1 MCRKPGQVEVTAS
14 AGTCQLWKAYGGSLG
29 CVEDSSDKAEALLVR
44 LHHVAQSHAAVTMA
58 DNAPQ
63 YKEADIEQN
72 PPAVHHRQNGTPTK
86 SSYSRQHGES
96 KHSSPGNDTKKRKR
110 DASEPS
116 NDAVVISR
124 HSSQQPTSSSTYQA
138 AQLSPPTAPQVSS
151 SSVGKSPSTASV
163 HPCDGE
169 LQASHA
175 VSHDQQSSMPAE
187 METGTVDDSMVWRS
201 KEKLAACLSC
211 DLCNGVLKDPVT
223 APECMHSF
231 CRDCIDQHVLFGGT
245 KNTCPV
251 CKAAGLQ
258 TVFGPQPFQH
268 GKLQYDPML
277 ADMIRKLFPRADVE
291 KSIQE
296 RHDAEAKLR
305 ASLPNK
311 KQKIGAKTP
320 TPNAPIPSSGPSP
333 AATVADKSRPP
344 NQTLQPSHI
353 SPPQSQAAF
362 ASIARVG
369 LFLQTLEANVRL
381 SLPYL
386 WVQQSMPLNSLSAY
400 VRSQLQLDDAMHQLR
415 LECEGVLLQSTA
427 TLQSVSQQ
435 WYRTHPANHLVVIQI
450 SVEDATLLADGHLE

>member
-1 MCRKPGQVEVTAS
+1 M
-14 AGTCQLWKAYGGSLG
+14 AG
-29 CVEDSSDKAEALLVR
+29 
-44 LHHVAQSHAAVTMA
+44 
-58 DNAPQ
+58 NAPQ
-63 YKEADIEQN
+63 HKEADTEQS

-86 SSYSRQHGES
+86 SSHSRQHKES
-96 KHSSPGNDTKKRKR
+96 KHSSPVIDNKKRKR
-110 DASEPS
+110 DASEAS
-116 NDAVVISR
+116 DDAVVISR
-124 HSSQQPTSSSTYQA
+124 PSSQQPTSSSTHQA

-151 SSVGKSPSTASV
+151 SSVGKSPSTASG

-169 LQASHA
+169 VQASHA
-175 VSHDQQSSMPAE
+175 VSNDQQSTIPSE
-187 METGTVDDSMVWRS
+187 KDTGTVDDSVVWRS
-201 KEKLAACLSC
+201 KEKLAASLSC

-296 RHDAEAKLR
+296 RHDAEAKFR
-305 ASLPNK
+305 ASLPVK
-311 KQKIGAKTP
+311 KQKTGAKTP

-333 AATVADKSRPP
+333 AAAVADVSQPP
-344 NQTLQPSHI
+344 NQTLQSSHV
-353 SPPQSQAAF
+353 SPPQSQAMF
-362 ASIARVG
+362 ASTARVG
-369 LFLQTLEANVRL
+369 LFLQTLEANASL

-386 WVQQSMPLNSLSAY
+386 WVQQSMPLKSLSAY
-400 VRSQLQLDDAMHQLR
+400 VHSQLQLDDALHRLR

-450 SVEDATLLADGHLE
+450 SVENRTVLAGGHAK

>member
-1 MCRKPGQVEVTAS
+1 M
-14 AGTCQLWKAYGGSLG
+14 AG
-29 CVEDSSDKAEALLVR
+29 
-44 LHHVAQSHAAVTMA
+44 
-58 DNAPQ
+58 NAPQ
-63 YKEADIEQN
+63 HKAEDIEQSL
-72 PPAVHHRQNGTPTK
+72 PAVHHRQNGTPTK
-86 SSYSRQHGES
+86 SSHSRQHKQS
-96 KHSSPGNDTKKRKR
+96 KHSSPANDHKKRKR
-110 DASEPS
+110 DASEAAD
-116 NDAVVISR
+116 DAVVISR
-124 HSSQQPTSSSTYQA
+124 PSSQQPTSSTTYQA

-151 SSVGKSPSTASV
+151 SSVGKSPYTASV

-169 LQASHA
+169 VQASHA
-175 VSHDQQSSMPAE
+175 VSNDQQSTMPAE
-187 METGTVDDSMVWRS
+187 KDTGTVDDIVVWRS

-296 RHDAEAKLR
+296 RHDAEAKFR
-305 ASLPNK
+305 ASLSVK
-311 KQKIGAKTP
+311 KQKSGAKTP
-320 TPNAPIPSSGPSP
+320 TPNAPIASSGPSP
-333 AATVADKSRPP
+333 AAAVADVSQPP
-344 NQTLQPSHI
+344 NQTLQSSHV
-353 SPPQSQAAF
+353 SPPPSQAMF
-362 ASIARVG
+362 ASTARVG
-369 LFLQTLEANVRL
+369 LFLQTLEANASL

-386 WVQQSMPLNSLSAY
+386 WVQQSMPLKSLTAY
-400 VRSQLQLDDAMHQLR
+400 VRSQLQLDDALHRLR

-435 WYRTHPANHLVVIQI
+435 WYRTHPANHLVVIHI
-450 SVEDATLLADGHLE
+450 SVENRTVLAGGHST

>member
-1 MCRKPGQVEVTAS
+1 MSG
-14 AGTCQLWKAYGGSLG
+14 
-29 CVEDSSDKAEALLVR
+29 
-44 LHHVAQSHAAVTMA
+44 
-58 DNAPQ
+58 NAPQ
-63 YKEADIEQN
+63 HKEADIEQS
-72 PPAVHHRQNGTPTK
+72 PPAVHHCQNGTPTN
-86 SSYSRQHGES
+86 SSHSRQHGQG
-96 KHSSPGNDTKKRKR
+96 KHSSPVSDNKKRKR
-110 DASEPS
+110 DASEAS
-116 NDAVVISR
+116 DDAVVISR
-124 HSSQQPTSSSTYQA
+124 PSSQQPTSSSTYQA

-151 SSVGKSPSTASV
+151 SSVGKSPSMASV

-169 LQASHA
+169 TQASHA
-175 VSHDQQSSMPAE
+175 VSNDQQSTMPAE
-187 METGTVDDSMVWRS
+187 KDTVTVDDSVVWRS

-258 TVFGPQPFQH
+258 IVFGPQPFQH

-296 RHDAEAKLR
+296 RHDAEAKFR
-305 ASLPNK
+305 ASLPVK
-311 KQKIGAKTP
+311 KQKTGAKTP
-320 TPNAPIPSSGPSP
+320 TPNAPISSSGLSP
-333 AATVADKSRPP
+333 AATVADMSRPP
-344 NQTLQPSHI
+344 NQTLQSSHV
-353 SPPQSQAAF
+353 SPPQSQAMF
-362 ASIARVG
+362 ASTARVG
-369 LFLQTLEANVRL
+369 LFLQTLDANARL

-400 VRSQLQLDDAMHQLR
+400 VRSQLQLDDALHQLR

-450 SVEDATLLADGHLE
+450 SVENRTVLAGGHLK

>member
-1 MCRKPGQVEVTAS
+1 M
-14 AGTCQLWKAYGGSLG
+14 AG
-29 CVEDSSDKAEALLVR
+29 
-44 LHHVAQSHAAVTMA
+44 
-58 DNAPQ
+58 NAPQ
-63 YKEADIEQN
+63 HKEADIEQS
-72 PPAVHHRQNGTPTK
+72 PPAVHHCQNGTPTN
-86 SSYSRQHGES
+86 SSHSRQHGQG
-96 KHSSPGNDTKKRKR
+96 KHSSPVSDNKKRKR
-110 DASEPS
+110 DASEAS
-116 NDAVVISR
+116 DDAVVISR
-124 HSSQQPTSSSTYQA
+124 PSSQQPTSSSTYQA

-151 SSVGKSPSTASV
+151 SSVGKSPSMASV

-169 LQASHA
+169 TQASHV
-175 VSHDQQSSMPAE
+175 VSNDQQSTMPAE
-187 METGTVDDSMVWRS
+187 KDTVTVDDSVVWRS

-258 TVFGPQPFQH
+258 IVFGPQPFQH

-296 RHDAEAKLR
+296 RHDAEAKFR
-305 ASLPNK
+305 ASLPVK
-311 KQKIGAKTP
+311 KQKTGAKTP
-320 TPNAPIPSSGPSP
+320 TPNAPIPSSDPSP
-333 AATVADKSRPP
+333 AATVADMSRPP
-344 NQTLQPSHI
+344 NQTLQSSHV
-353 SPPQSQAAF
+353 SPPQSQAMF
-362 ASIARVG
+362 ASTARVG
-369 LFLQTLEANVRL
+369 LFLQTLDANARL

-400 VRSQLQLDDAMHQLR
+400 VRSQLQLDDALHQLR

-450 SVEDATLLADGHLE
+450 SVENRTVLAGGHLK